1 MQENLKGLCL
11 GEQIELLQVA
21 GLNLIDGKWS
31 FCDEDPQIYLKFS
44 HPVRNKTMG

>member
-21 GLNLIDGKWS
+21 GLQFDRRKVEL
-31 FCDEDPQIYLKFS
+31 L
-44 HPVRNKTMG
+44 